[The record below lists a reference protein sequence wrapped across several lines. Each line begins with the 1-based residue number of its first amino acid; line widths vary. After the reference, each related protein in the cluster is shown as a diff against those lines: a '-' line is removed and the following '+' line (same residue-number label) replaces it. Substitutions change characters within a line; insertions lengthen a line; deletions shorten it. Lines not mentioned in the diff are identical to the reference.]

1 MPIPVVTVT
10 RDVIL
15 GRIEGTST
23 LRQNIVEAIDAID
36 PRDTPLLSTK
46 GFSAEKGMAA
56 AGADSLSKP
65 CVQPTYTW
73 QNDALIPLRT
83 RVRTAYASG
92 DVTIAVTTSTADYFR
107 IDEILVAT
115 SANGTTHWRITAVD
129 LTNDILSVTVLNN
142 DQAHAVDTDIF
153 SIGRPRVD
161 GTQAD
166 VTGDVTTIGADDNY
180 TEIFQDTASVTGTHM
195 ATESVGIANQLDYQ
209 VEKVLGQLI
218 LRLETNALYGL
229 RSTALPTANTQPA
242 KRMGGVDYYVRAFDT
257 NGQTRNATGATLAT
271 SEDTLKRLLDDIYD
285 VGGKPDT
292 ILVGLFQRAAISSF
306 LAPFVRTDRT
316 EGVAGVVAG
325 EYEYSYGTLRVVLDR
340 YVHRPHLWALTME
353 YFGVGPLRGNGEDRS
368 FRWEEIPKNGDYYAR
383 FVTGEM
389 TMELRNRTRAH
400 GLLFNL
406 AIS

>member
-23 LRQNIVEAIDAID
+23 LRQNIVDAIDAID

-65 CVQPTYTW
+65 CIQPTYTW
-73 QNDALIPLRT
+73 QNDALIPLQT
-83 RVRTAYASG
+83 KVLTAYTSG
-92 DVTIAVTTSTADYFR
+92 DTSIAVTANTADYFKV
-107 IDEILVAT
+107 DEILVAS
-115 SANGTTHWRITAVD
+115 SANGTTHWRVTAVD
-129 LTNDILSVTVLNN
+129 LTNDILTITVLNN
-142 DQAHAVDTDIF
+142 DQSHTAGTDLY
-153 SIGRPRVD
+153 SLGRPKVD

-166 VTGDVTTIGADDNY
+166 VTGDVTTIGSDDNY

-209 VEKVLGQLI
+209 VEKVLAQLI
-218 LRLETNALYGL
+218 LRLETNALYGN
-229 RSTALPTANTQPA
+229 RSAALPTANTQPA
-242 KRMGGVDYYVRAFDT
+242 KRMGGIDYYIRAADT
-257 NGQTRNATGATLAT
+257 NGQTRNATGAALAT
-271 SEDTLKRLLDDIYD
+271 SEDTLKNLLDDIYA

-292 ILVGLFQRAAISSF
+292 ILVGPFQRRAISAF
-306 LAPFVRTDRT
+306 LAPFVRTDRDV
-316 EGVAGVVAG
+316 GIAGIVAGM
-325 EYEYSYGTLRVVLDR
+325 YEYSYGTLQVVLDR
-340 YVHRPHLWALTME
+340 YVHLPHLWALTME
-353 YFGVGPLRGNGEDRS
+353 YFGIGPLRGNGQDRS
-368 FRWEEIPKNGDYYAR
+368 FSWEEIPKNGDYFAR

-389 TMELRNRTRAH
+389 TLELRNRTRAH